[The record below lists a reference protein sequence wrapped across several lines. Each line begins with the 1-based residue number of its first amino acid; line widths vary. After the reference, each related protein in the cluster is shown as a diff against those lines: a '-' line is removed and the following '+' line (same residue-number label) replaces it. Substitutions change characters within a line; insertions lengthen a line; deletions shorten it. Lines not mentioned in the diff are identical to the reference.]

1 MFRDNKHIGIADSW
15 EEYCVRNTRYSFFL
29 IFFSKMDERIENAYG
44 KYWKYGS
51 GNASSSGKDREWKKK
66 E

>member
-1 MFRDNKHIGIADSW
+1 MGRVLCTK
-15 EEYCVRNTRYSFFL
+15 YTVLFFSY
-29 IFFSKMDERIENAYG
+29 FFSKMDERIENAYG

-51 GNASSSGKDREWKKK
+51 GNASSSGKDRGWKKK